1 MCGWETPATRRSQQN
16 HEFSSTVSI
25 DADAVALAATGCR
38 SVARLSPGPFGD
50 VASYLPH
57 RRIIGV
63 RVTAEHLEVRIVA
76 MWGPPLSRVGE
87 EVRAAVRPV
96 AGTLPVE
103 VFIDDIELPSGT
115 HEAVGEGGSKRRP
128 QMKGGRQ

>member
-1 MCGWETPATRRSQQN
+1 MAT
-16 HEFSSTVSI
+16 
-25 DADAVALAATGCR
+25 
-38 SVARLSPGPFGD
+38 
-50 VASYLPH
+50 YLPH

-63 RVTAEHLEVRIVA
+63 RVTADQIEVRVVA
-76 MWGPPLSRVGE
+76 VWGPPLAQVGE

-115 HEAVGEGGSKRRP
+115 HEAVGEGGSKGRP